1 MPHSCYTSSKKSG
14 PLETTSPNRRKIRF
28 GVFQVDLASGELY
41 KHGIRIKLQEQPF
54 QVLAVLLEHP
64 GEMVTREELRQ
75 RLWGHDTYV
84 DFDHSLNI
92 SVNKLR
98 EALGD
103 SAATP
108 RFIETLPRRGYRFVA
123 PVAVEEPGPAAAALE
138 SAVPPAGLAKTEPA
152 RTNRA
157 LIAVVLAVAIGL
169 ITSAVWLTP
178 WRGTP
183 ARASRIMLAVLPFQ
197 DLGQDHG
204 EDFFIA
210 GLHDEM
216 IAQLGHLN
224 PMRLGVIART
234 STSQPGLVQKPIDQI
249 GRDLRVDYV
258 LEGSIRREAD
268 RFRITA
274 ELIKV
279 SDMTQMWTETYEV
292 KLGDMLTV
300 QEDLGH
306 RVSDAL
312 SMEFLPAMEQ
322 QMKQRATGNAEAYEA
337 YLKGRFL
344 WHQETRQASEQ
355 AIALFQKAITLD
367 PNYAPAYV
375 GLADTYNVM
384 GGYGFVPANEAFP
397 KGKAAAAK
405 ALELVPNLS
414 DAYSSMAFAAFY
426 YDWNFVEAERLFR
439 QALQI
444 DPNNLLA
451 HEFYGS
457 FLHVMG
463 RLDEAEAENQLAKKL
478 DPLDGW
484 LYDDKGWILLTRRRP
499 QDAASE
505 FQRSVQLNPSFPAGH
520 LSLAVA
526 YMRTGQYDQAL
537 AEVKQAEQ
545 LGGDPTRVLEILGSA
560 QALSGDKTGAEA
572 TVNKL
577 VAGNISGRVSP
588 YSVAL
593 IYTALGKKSDA
604 LDWLEKGYK
613 EKDTWIIWV
622 GVLQEWQSLRSEP
635 RFLDLLREL
644 KLPQA

>member
-1 MPHSCYTSSKKSG
+1 VETNSS
-14 PLETTSPNRRKIRF
+14 TRRKIRF
-28 GVFQVDLASGELY
+28 GVFQVDPASGELY

-54 QVLAVLLEHP
+54 QVLSVLLEQP
-64 GEMVTREELRQ
+64 GEMVTRDELRQ

-92 SVNKLR
+92 SINKLR

-123 PVAVEEPGPAAAALE
+123 PVTVEEPAAPS
-138 SAVPPAGLAKTEPA
+138 SAPSPEPA
-152 RTNRA
+152 VAPSDAARIEPASTSATPIPVASNRA
-157 LIAVVLAVAIGL
+157 FIAVLIAVALGLAI
-169 ITSAVWLTP
+169 SAVWLRP
-178 WRGTP
+178 WRG
-183 ARASRIMLAVLPFQ
+183 ASSGASRIMLAVLPFQ
-197 DLGQDHG
+197 DLSQDHSQ
-204 EDFFIA
+204 DYFIA

-224 PMRLGVIART
+224 PARLGVIART
-234 STSQPGLVQKPIDQI
+234 STVQPSLAQKPIDQI

-258 LEGSIRREAD
+258 LEGTIRRDAD

-279 SDMTQMWTETYEV
+279 SDMTQMWTETYEL
-292 KLGDMLTV
+292 KLGDMLTL
-300 QEDLGH
+300 QEDVGH

-322 QMKQRATGNAEAYEA
+322 QMRQRATHNAEAYEA

-355 AIALFQKAITLD
+355 AIALFQKAIALD
-367 PNYAPAYV
+367 PSYAPAYV

-384 GGYGFVPANEAFP
+384 GGYGFVPADEAFP
-397 KGKAAAAK
+397 KGKVAAAK
-405 ALELVPNLS
+405 ALELSPNLS

-426 YDWNFVEAERLFR
+426 YDWNFNEAERLFR
-439 QALQI
+439 QALQL

-463 RLDEAEAENQLAKKL
+463 RLDEAEAENQLAKRL

-484 LYDDKGWILLTRRRP
+484 LYDDKGWVLLTRRRP
-499 QDAASE
+499 QEAVSE
-505 FQRSVQLNPSFPAGH
+505 FRRSVELNPSFPAGH

-526 YMRTGQYDQAL
+526 YMRTQQYDKAL
-537 AEVKQAEQ
+537 AEVNQAEQ
-545 LGGDPTRVLEILGSA
+545 LGGDPTRVLEILGSV
-560 QALSGDKTGAEA
+560 QAASGDQAGAEA

-593 IYTALGKKSDA
+593 IYTALGRKSEA

-613 EKDTWIIWV
+613 EKDTWIIWI

-635 RFLDLLREL
+635 RFVNLLHEL
-644 KLPQA
+644 KLPSA

>member
-1 MPHSCYTSSKKSG
+1 
-14 PLETTSPNRRKIRF
+14 LETNSPTRRKIRF

-92 SVNKLR
+92 SINKLR

-123 PVAVEEPGPAAAALE
+123 PVTVEEPAAPAPAPVVEAAAAPTSAAQVE
-138 SAVPPAGLAKTEPA
+138 SATTSSTPIPT

-157 LIAVVLAVAIGL
+157 FSAVVIAVALGLAI
-169 ITSAVWLTP
+169 SAVWLRP
-178 WRGTP
+178 WQGNSSGAGRV
-183 ARASRIMLAVLPFQ
+183 MLAVLPFQ
-197 DLGQDHG
+197 DLSRDHSQDY
-204 EDFFIA
+204 FIA

-224 PMRLGVIART
+224 PARLGVIART
-234 STSQPGLVQKPIDQI
+234 STIQPSLAQKPIDQI

-258 LEGSIRREAD
+258 LEGTIRRDAD

-292 KLGDMLTV
+292 KLGDMLTL
-300 QEDLGH
+300 QEDIGH

-322 QMKQRATGNAEAYEA
+322 QMQQRATRNAEAYEA

-375 GLADTYNVM
+375 GLADTYDVM
-384 GGYGFVPANEAFP
+384 GGYGFVPADEAFP

-405 ALELVPNLS
+405 ALELAPNLS

-439 QALQI
+439 QALQL
-444 DPNNLLA
+444 DPNNVLA

-499 QDAASE
+499 QDAVSE
-505 FQRSVQLNPSFPAGH
+505 FQKSVELNPSFPAGH

-526 YMRTGQYDQAL
+526 YLRTQQYDKAL
-537 AEVKQAEQ
+537 AEVQKAEE

-560 QALSGDKTGAEA
+560 QATSGDKAGAEA
-572 TVNKL
+572 TVHKL
-577 VAGNISGRVSP
+577 VTGNISGRVSP
-588 YSVAL
+588 YSIAL
-593 IYTALGKKSDA
+593 IYTALGRKSEA

-635 RFLDLLREL
+635 RFMNLLHEL
-644 KLPQA
+644 KLPVS